1 MNSDES
7 EILLVE
13 DGGNEADPT
22 RHAWPRENLAHH
34 LASARPGEDSL
45 ELRFCRGAFA
55 GGSSEPRSRLLLLA
69 LQLPAGNGIEGLQQ
83 IKGHDRPRAYRWSS

>member
-13 DGGNEADPT
+13 DSQNQSDLT
-22 RHAWPRENLAHH
+22 LHAGQREHLAHH
-34 LASARPGEDSL
+34 LATARHGEDSL

-55 GGSSEPRSRLLLLA
+55 GGSLPLPRLVLLELKLPEVDGIAA
-69 LQLPAGNGIEGLQQ
+69 LEQ
-83 IKGHDRPRAYRWSS
+83 IKSHDRPSAVRWSS